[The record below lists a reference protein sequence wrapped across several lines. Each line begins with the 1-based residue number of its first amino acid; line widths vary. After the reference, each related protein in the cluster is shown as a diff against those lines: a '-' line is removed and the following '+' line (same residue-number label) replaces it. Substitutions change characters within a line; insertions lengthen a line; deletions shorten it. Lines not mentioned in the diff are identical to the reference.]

1 MRQTLVVSDPLA
13 ALARLEGVA
22 SATAAATAAVD
33 SVLRD
38 RGMRQISPE
47 TLAAARWA
55 SARANADLTDDPE
68 RWFPGALRLTAETG
82 ALAALVRSAPAQALA
97 RAHAL
102 AARGIVPDDELG
114 RVRSSPEVAGRVQGI
129 GELLRGPT
137 SAPALVVAGVVH
149 AELATVE
156 PFAQGSEVV
165 ARAVEHAVMV
175 SAGLDPQAVVVV
187 EAGHLAAGA
196 AYRSALQGYVRGGRP
211 GVRAWLLHCAAAVTV
226 GAEHSPALKTSRT

>member
-1 MRQTLVVSDPLA
+1 MGQTLVVSDPLA
-13 ALARLEGVA
+13 ALARLEGVP

-38 RGMRQISPE
+38 RGMRQIAPE
-47 TLAAARWA
+47 ALAAARWA

-82 ALAALVRSAPAQALA
+82 ALAVLIRSAPAQALA

-102 AARGIVPDDELG
+102 AARGVVPDDDLG
-114 RVRSSPEVAGRVQGI
+114 RVRSSPEVAERVRGI
-129 GELLRGPT
+129 GELLLGRT
-137 SAPALVVAGVVH
+137 TAPALVLAGVVH
-149 AELATVE
+149 AELATVA

-165 ARAVEHAVMV
+165 ARALEHVVLV

-187 EAGHLAAGA
+187 EAGHLAAGT
-196 AYRSALQGYVRGGRP
+196 AYRSSLQGYVQGGLP

-226 GAEHSPALKTSRT
+226 GAERSPALRTPRT